1 MNFSNVFFEQ
11 VGVSNQ
17 NTRLN
22 AFQFAAKIHEVSIS
36 LSLSAMVLNYVQY
49 ELLNGRGVPL
59 GSLLAPFQ
67 VNNLGSL
74 WSPGVW
80 ATGYASG
87 MKRRRFLLLAIIVL
101 SVLLASIVGPASAIL
116 MAPSLSYWDT
126 KSPLPDPGQY
136 WTKEFRTPLRFYI
149 MASEST
155 L

>member
-1 MNFSNVFFEQ
+1 
-11 VGVSNQ
+11 
-17 NTRLN
+17 
-22 AFQFAAKIHEVSIS
+22 
-36 LSLSAMVLNYVQY
+36 MVLNYVQY

-74 WSPGVW
+74 WSLGVW

-87 MKRRRFLLLAIIVL
+87 MKRRHFLLIAIIVL

-126 KSPLPDPGQY
+126 KSRSPTPDNIGRRS
-136 WTKEFRTPLRFYI
+136 FGRHLD
-149 MASEST
+149 ST
-155 L
+155 LWPVSRIFGREF